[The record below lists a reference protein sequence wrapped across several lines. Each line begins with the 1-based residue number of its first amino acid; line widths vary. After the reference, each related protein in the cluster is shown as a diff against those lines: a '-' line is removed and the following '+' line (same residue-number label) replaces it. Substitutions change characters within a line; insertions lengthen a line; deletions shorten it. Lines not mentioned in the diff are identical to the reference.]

1 VTEETKHLE
10 AFDTDPATDAGT
22 DSDFAAEHQDS
33 TLAGQARGGPEHAE
47 EPESPD
53 GRAGMD

>member
-1 VTEETKHLE
+1 MTDDQHLE
-10 AFDTDPATDAGT
+10 AFDTDSENDP
-22 DSDFAAEHQDS
+22 DFAGEHDDS
-33 TLAGQARGGPEHAE
+33 TFADDTAGGLEHAE